1 MLTYP
6 KYLKLL
12 PQRPEGYQ
20 NQAEWQEHLQM
31 YKKKKNKSWFLGR
44 RSYMNNC
51 SNMSE

>member
-20 NQAEWQEHLQM
+20 NQAEWQVHLQM
-31 YKKKKNKSWFLGR
+31 YKKKKKRVGF
-44 RSYMNNC
+44 
-51 SNMSE
+51 SEDVHT